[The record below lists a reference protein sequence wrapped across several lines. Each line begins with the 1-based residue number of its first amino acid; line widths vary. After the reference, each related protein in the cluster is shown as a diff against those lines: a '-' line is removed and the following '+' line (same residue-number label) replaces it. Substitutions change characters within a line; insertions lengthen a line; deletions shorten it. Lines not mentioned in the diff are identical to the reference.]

1 MAKRDNSIH
10 YVLEKGRVSVSGG
23 QMKTKIITVLALLFM
38 LAVPPTQFAQS
49 TIGTIQGVV
58 LDTQKAV
65 IAGATVTAR
74 NLETNASRNTLSN
87 EEGIFRIPNLP
98 IGNYEVTV
106 ELAGFGKYQQSG
118 VTLSVNQHAVLEVTL
133 KPAGVTEAV
142 TVI

>member
-1 MAKRDNSIH
+1 MAKRDNYVH
-10 YVLEKGRVSVSGG
+10 YVLQKGESVSEWRS
-23 QMKTKIITVLALLFM
+23 QMKIRSITVLALLFM

-49 TIGTIQGVV
+49 TTGTIQGVV

-106 ELAGFGKYQQSG
+106 EL
-118 VTLSVNQHAVLEVTL
+118 
-133 KPAGVTEAV
+133 
-142 TVI
+142 